1 MLKGSLE
8 HFALA
13 DIFRLLSWAKKTGK
27 IEVARSVGQGKVFF
41 RDGEVYYAES
51 SLSREPLG
59 QKLIR
64 SGMLTEANLR
74 RALEQNTRSGEMIGQ
89 ILLSNGW
96 VTEHQLQTALKQ
108 QIEDSVFDMLSSKEG
123 TFAFSPG
130 VVADIDVEISVSV
143 ENLIMEASRRLD
155 EMELIRRKIPSL
167 DTVLRMSSK
176 PPEGAAEINITAE
189 EWRMLV
195 LVDGERSITEI
206 AQAVGKDSFGTLRA
220 LYGLVNSGLVEV
232 VPEEDNGQQVFSVEP
247 AISIS
252 PEPPR
257 VAPGPVG
264 PLVERTMFDEPA
276 ESDKPVDAPAA
287 QVPGSP
293 VGVEPTAAEEPQ
305 QDVPESPV
313 TIDIDADAP
322 DAESD
327 SPVGSD
333 ELAGPPDLQVLPGG
347 SGAPVVPPAPR
358 GRVLYGDSGPIFEPD
373 PEPEPSEQEAEAEPP
388 SPAEQPGLPARDP
401 EPARPPIDPQVDRST
416 VVRELAGLFSDE
428 DSAPAEPRNGSPD
441 NRKRV
446 EDDEAVDRK
455 LISKLIDGVKG
466 L

>member
-1 MLKGSLE
+1 MLKGTLE

-27 IEVARSVGQGKVFF
+27 IEVARPEGQGKVFF

-74 RALEQNTRSGEMIGQ
+74 RALEQNSRSGEMIGQ

-108 QIEDSVFDMLSSKEG
+108 QIEDSVFDMLSAKEG
-123 TFAFSPG
+123 TFEFSPG
-130 VVADIDVEISVSV
+130 VAVEIDVEIAVSV

-155 EMELIRRKIPSL
+155 ELDLIQRKIPSL
-167 DTVLRMSSK
+167 GTVLRMSSK

-195 LVDGERSITEI
+195 MVNGERTITEI
-206 AQAVGKDSFGTLRA
+206 AQAVGKDSFGALRG

-232 VPEEDNGQQVFSVEP
+232 VPDQAEAATATVVEP

-252 PEPPR
+252 PQPPK
-257 VAPGPVG
+257 VSPGPMTPEPETEVVAV
-264 PLVERTMFDEPA
+264 PELQVVQAPTPEDLESFEPEEPEPVAEEEPEVPEPSEPEPFVEA
-276 ESDKPVDAPAA
+276 H
-287 QVPGSP
+287 
-293 VGVEPTAAEEPQ
+293 EEPQ
-305 QDVPESPV
+305 LEVESVPTEVEDVSPLPQPEP
-313 TIDIDADAP
+313 AA
-322 DAESD
+322 
-327 SPVGSD
+327 
-333 ELAGPPDLQVLPGG
+333 
-347 SGAPVVPPAPR
+347 PPAPR
-358 GRVLYGDSGPIFEPD
+358 GRVLYGDSGPVFE
-373 PEPEPSEQEAEAEPP
+373 PEPEDEPVDAASPSPPATEPP
-388 SPAEQPGLPARDP
+388 E
-401 EPARPPIDPQVDRST
+401 EPARPAARTDLPKVDRST
-416 VVRELAGLFSDE
+416 VVRELAGLFSD
-428 DSAPAEPRNGSPD
+428 DVAGSSTDHPEVPD

-446 EDDEAVDRK
+446 EDDEAVDKK

>member
-1 MLKGSLE
+1 MLKGTLE

-27 IEVARSVGQGKVFF
+27 IEVARTAGQGKVFF

-89 ILLSNGW
+89 ILLANGW

-108 QIEDSVFDMLSSKEG
+108 QIEDSVFDMLSANEG
-123 TFAFSPG
+123 TFEFAPG
-130 VVADIDVEISVSV
+130 VLVDIDVEIFVSV

-155 EMELIRRKIPSL
+155 EMGLIQRKIPSL
-167 DTVLRMSSK
+167 DTILRMSSK

-195 LVDGERSITEI
+195 MVNGERTVTEI
-206 AQAVGKDSFGTLRA
+206 AQAVGKDSFGALRG

-232 VPEEDNGQQVFSVEP
+232 VPDVTEPYEGLSVEP

-252 PEPPR
+252 PEPPN
-257 VAPGPVG
+257 VAPGPILEEEEEG
-264 PLVERTMFDEPA
+264 SSSA
-276 ESDKPVDAPAA
+276 E
-287 QVPGSP
+287 GR
-293 VGVEPTAAEEPQ
+293 
-305 QDVPESPV
+305 
-313 TIDIDADAP
+313 
-322 DAESD
+322 
-327 SPVGSD
+327 
-333 ELAGPPDLQVLPGG
+333 PDLQVVPAPEPLESEASPSAEPEERSELP
-347 SGAPVVPPAPR
+347 VPPAPR
-358 GRVLYGDSGPIFEPD
+358 GRVLYGDDGPVFE
-373 PEPEPSEQEAEAEPP
+373 PEPELEAGPHPA
-388 SPAEQPGLPARDP
+388 PAEERQP
-401 EPARPPIDPQVDRST
+401 EPVEPVRGARSDLPQVDRST
-416 VVRELAGLFSDE
+416 VVRELAGLFSD
-428 DSAPAEPRNGSPD
+428 DASGSTQTGAKQEGTD

-446 EDDEAVDRK
+446 EDDDAVDRK